1 MENISREAILRMVG
15 LHDKAHLM
23 RQINAIQLSLE
34 EEQGMMVA
42 YWTEIR
48 KTEREVTLIA
58 GRMDDAE
65 TDIAQLQ
72 VTAGQISANVSSLTT
87 TVNGHTTQIGEL
99 VITTSGITQRVSS
112 ISDEVDAIDG
122 TVTSHTSQIS
132 TLTTDLNG
140 ISATVTADH
149 TTLTGHTTQI
159 GALEVTTS
167 GITQRVSSISD
178 EVDAIDG
185 TVTTHTS
192 QISTLTTDLNG
203 ISATVTAD
211 HTTLG
216 THTTQIGALQVESTS
231 ISGRVTA
238 IEGDY
243 VKEAEISLMVKKDSS
258 GYISNASIK
267 ADRINFTFTQSTNF
281 VSNGTTV
288 MNINSNGDLW
298 ILGEYKGGSITG
310 QITVGTGTN
319 KMYIQPNSSNGADL
333 VGYSGSTEVLKLGFV
348 AGEGT
353 WTSITPSLEMK
364 YYAMSSLNFTATLKP
379 YYLIIKNNTSGLEAN
394 IQADRISID
403 GDIRATGFSIISGS
417 TVYTGVTRTVT
428 IGSTT
433 LTIKGGIITDV
444 S

>member
-48 KTEREVTLIA
+48 KTDREVTLIA
-58 GRMDDAE
+58 GRMDDSE

-72 VTAGQISANVSSLTT
+72 VTAGQISADVSSLTT
-87 TVNGHTTQIGEL
+87 TVNEHTISISQLTITTDSLTESVSTIEDTVSGHTTSIGQLE
-99 VITTSGITQRVSS
+99 ITSDS
-112 ISDEVDAIDG
+112 I
-122 TVTSHTSQIS
+122 
-132 TLTTDLNG
+132 N
-140 ISATVTADH
+140 
-149 TTLTGHTTQI
+149 
-159 GALEVTTS
+159 
-167 GITQRVSSISD
+167 
-178 EVDAIDG
+178 
-185 TVTTHTS
+185 
-192 QISTLTTDLNG
+192 N
-203 ISATVTAD
+203 
-211 HTTLG
+211 
-216 THTTQIGALQVESTS
+216 
-231 ISGRVTA
+231 RVTV

-267 ADRINFTFTQSTNF
+267 ADRIDFTFTQSTNF

-288 MNINSNGDLW
+288 MNINSSGDLW

-333 VGYSGSTEVLKLGFV
+333 VGYSESTEVLKLGFV

-353 WTSITPSLEMK
+353 WKSITPSLEMK

-403 GDIRATGFSIISGS
+403 GDIRATSFAIKSGS
-417 TVYTGVTRTVT
+417 TIYAGVNRTVT